1 MANTVQYGISATYFL
16 HYVNCFYTFDNIVKK
31 ILIDIAAKMNITL
44 ESNTDRKCIC
54 CDVYIRSMIKY
65 FGTFFLFHV

>member
-31 ILIDIAAKMNITL
+31 ILIDIAAKINITL
-44 ESNTDRKCIC
+44 EPNTD
-54 CDVYIRSMIKY
+54 
-65 FGTFFLFHV
+65 H